1 MNATPFAAR
10 NTKLD
15 AISTARRT
23 TAKVRGGAVGAPTN
37 RSKKGFKER
46 AIRFVFT
53 LQPPLRRG
61 GLALRNYGAQLNE
74 LTIARTNRQI
84 ALPNRAALSIDHA
97 GVQRS
102 GVAAIASAPS
112 AVLDPLRWGKR
123 AHHSLDVSAVHLVR
137 VSQLGLRRSF
147 AALPRP
153 LSAQPMENT
162 PS

>member
-1 MNATPFAAR
+1 VNAKPFAAR

-61 GLALRNYGAQLNE
+61 GLALRNYGAQYTNSRSHGPIVKLPYPTVPRSA
-74 LTIARTNRQI
+74 LTTQVCNAR
-84 ALPNRAALSIDHA
+84 
-97 GVQRS
+97 G
-102 GVAAIASAPS
+102 
-112 AVLDPLRWGKR
+112 
-123 AHHSLDVSAVHLVR
+123 
-137 VSQLGLRRSF
+137 
-147 AALPRP
+147 
-153 LSAQPMENT
+153 
-162 PS
+162 